1 MLTADEQKEA
11 ARLGWVLCDVYDLA
25 KKRCVLTVMPVDF
38 PQRSV
43 RDVQLAFIE
52 QARNRI
58 AVASKALK
66 LIVSSNVSR
75 RPA

>member
-11 ARLGWVLCDVYDLA
+11 AELGWKLCDVYDLA
-25 KKRCVLTVMPVDF
+25 KQRWILTVMPAG
-38 PQRSV
+38 PSIQSV